1 MRNLVKKVIKNK
13 LDSDFQIKKRGLNH
27 MLEGLFTESST
38 YEDLMNFLNE
48 NKYDYYNIRDKSV
61 AAGKFM
67 YKITRDN
74 VLKES
79 KNYKK
84 YAVYES
90 LALADNKLILQG
102 DIEIDNNFIMKASLS
117 NIKGISNRIAMQ
129 EPVYNLYEIDLKE
142 NKEPYIEGLN
152 KVLDYIISNE
162 LIGMVVEFSLFD
174 IPVGV
179 NHEKIIIWELRNY

>member
-1 MRNLVKKVIKNK
+1 MKKVIKNK